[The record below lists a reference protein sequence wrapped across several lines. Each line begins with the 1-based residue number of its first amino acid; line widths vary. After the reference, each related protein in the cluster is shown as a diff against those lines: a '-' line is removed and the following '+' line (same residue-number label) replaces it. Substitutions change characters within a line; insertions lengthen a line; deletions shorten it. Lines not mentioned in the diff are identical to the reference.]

1 MFTTI
6 MYAVVNEV
14 TRQPGSLE
22 SVLNAKRSDSAAPVM
37 ARARRRIRR
46 AAATAPRAAPLPG
59 TYRVLAESFKCAAG
73 YR

>member
-14 TRQPGSLE
+14 TRQPGSVE
-22 SVLNAKRSDSAAPVM
+22 TVLNAKRGESAGRIM
-37 ARARRRIRR
+37 ARARRRIRH
-46 AAATAPRAAPLPG
+46 AAAAAPRAAPLPG